1 MESLAR
7 SPRMKSMG
15 DHKTIISEPSQ
26 DDVVS
31 ALPTLSA
38 TAISRDSSG
47 TQFLGDL
54 GAIEGKPS
62 KERNYQKK
70 RKKMKRETGYT
81 SVERT
86 NQYIEDGVC
95 PCCAHPSGKGK

>member
-1 MESLAR
+1 
-7 SPRMKSMG
+7 MKSMG

-38 TAISRDSSG
+38 TISRDSSG

-62 KERNYQKK
+62 KERNYQKEEENE
-70 RKKMKRETGYT
+70 KRETGY
-81 SVERT
+81 ERRE
-86 NQYIEDGVC
+86 NQSIYRGRSRAERSVC
-95 PCCAHPSGKGK
+95 PSCAHPSGKGK

>member
-1 MESLAR
+1 
-7 SPRMKSMG
+7 MKSMG

-38 TAISRDSSG
+38 TTISRDSSG

-62 KERNYQKK
+62 KERNYQKEEENEK
-70 RKKMKRETGYT
+70 R
-81 SVERT
+81 
-86 NQYIEDGVC
+86 DGLR
-95 PCCAHPSGKGK
+95 A